1 MKYIPPPLV
10 RGEGGRDICQ
20 KIIKAPTATICS
32 IPCEVKVTVVN
43 KIDKGLVFC
52 DGAGVEG
59 KDGKHNSKYLN
70 KITLTVGEVMR

>member
-20 KIIKAPTATICS
+20 KIIEATTAPICS
-32 IPCEVKVTVVN
+32 IPCEVKVTMVN
-43 KIDKGLVFC
+43 KIDKGLALRGLYSCFLW
-52 DGAGVEG
+52 GAGVEG

-70 KITLTVGEVMR
+70 KIT